1 VKKKVG
7 DSVEKGEAL
16 AIVFA
21 NDLKKARQA
30 SHQIREAYKIKKE
43 KRPRLKKMLMVVD
56 ERGSRPLK
64 SKTRT

>member
-1 VKKKVG
+1 
-7 DSVEKGEAL
+7 L